1 MNIDQVFQHI
11 ANSHFKTTINIPPPR
26 LYSTRCDIN
35 NCTHYFDLCILRH
48 QIGGWRPSAK
58 SRDTRARERRLTQ
71 QWRRQ
76 QLLLEERRW
85 AGPRLVTAQGP
96 GKPRSVQRRESQAI
110 SRGQQ
115 RSLLNVRSEDDMEDM
130 WEDPL
135 MASEIPLMLATKS
148 GLYSL
153 VLGRESSV
161 DSPGASLRL
170 THAQSE
176 YHGEDQDQWHSNLF
190 SAASSPSLV
199 QSSRSEVKL
208 LLLK

>member
-1 MNIDQVFQHI
+1 MI
-11 ANSHFKTTINIPPPR
+11 S
-26 LYSTRCDIN
+26 
-35 NCTHYFDLCILRH
+35 DLCILRH

-135 MASEIPLMLATKS
+135 MASEIPLMLATKA
-148 GLYSL
+148 GLYSFG
-153 VLGRESSV
+153 LGRESSV
-161 DSPGASLRL
+161 DSPGASLG
-170 THAQSE
+170 H

-199 QSSRSEVKL
+199 QSSSRSGTSIL
-208 LLLK
+208 S

>member
-135 MASEIPLMLATKS
+135 MASEIPLMLATKA
-148 GLYSL
+148 GLYSFG
-153 VLGRESSV
+153 LGRESSV
-161 DSPGASLRL
+161 DSPGASLG
-170 THAQSE
+170 H
-176 YHGEDQDQWHSNLF
+176 YHGGDQDQWHNNLF

-199 QSSRSEVKL
+199 QSSRSDVKL